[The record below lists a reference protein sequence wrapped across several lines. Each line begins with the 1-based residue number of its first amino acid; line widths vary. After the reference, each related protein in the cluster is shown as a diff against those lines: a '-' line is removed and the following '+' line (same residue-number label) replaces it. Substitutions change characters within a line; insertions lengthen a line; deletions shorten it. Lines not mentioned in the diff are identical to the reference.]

1 MNLRKLQKRRYFS
14 EQIRRKAVD
23 EFRSGKFTA
32 KELAELYHCSE
43 RTIYNWI
50 YKYSPVDSPKIN
62 VVEMSRSTDQKLKD
76 LQNKIAKLEQALG
89 RKQIQLDFYEKMA
102 EMAKEEYNI
111 DIKKTLLP
119 DHRVVPG
126 APSLDRL

>member
-1 MNLRKLQKRRYFS
+1 MNLRKLRKNRQFS

-32 KELAELYHCSE
+32 KELADLYHCGE

-50 YKYSPVDSPKIN
+50 YKYSPADSPKIN
-62 VVEMSRSTDQKLKD
+62 VVEMSKSSDQKLKD
-76 LQNKIAKLEQALG
+76 LQNKIAELEQALG

-102 EMAKEEYNI
+102 ELAKEEYNI
-111 DIKKTLLP
+111 DLKKNSSTGSSSGSGSTEP
-119 DHRVVPG
+119 
-126 APSLDRL
+126 

>member
-1 MNLRKLQKRRYFS
+1 MNLRKLRKNRQFS

-32 KELAELYHCSE
+32 KELAELYHCGE

-50 YKYSPVDSPKIN
+50 YKYSPADSPKIN
-62 VVEMSRSTDQKLKD
+62 VVEMSQSTDQKLKD
-76 LQNKIAKLEQALG
+76 LQNKIAELEQALG

-102 EMAKEEYNI
+102 ELAKEEYNI
-111 DIKKTLLP
+111 DLKKNSSTGSSSGSRSTEP
-119 DHRVVPG
+119 
-126 APSLDRL
+126 

>member
-1 MNLRKLQKRRYFS
+1 
-14 EQIRRKAVD
+14 
-23 EFRSGKFTA
+23 
-32 KELAELYHCSE
+32 LYHCGE

-62 VVEMSRSTDQKLKD
+62 VVEMSESSDQKLKD
-76 LQNKIAKLEQALG
+76 LQNKIAELEQALG

-111 DIKKTLLP
+111 DIKNSST
-119 DHRVVPG
+119 G
-126 APSLDRL
+126 SSSGSGSTEW

>member
-14 EQIRRKAVD
+14 EQLRRKAVD

-32 KELAELYHCSE
+32 KELAELYHCGE

-62 VVEMSRSTDQKLKD
+62 VVEMSESTDQKLKD
-76 LQNKIAKLEQALG
+76 LQNKIAELEQALG

-111 DIKKTLLP
+111 DLKKNSSTGSSSGSGSTEP
-119 DHRVVPG
+119 
-126 APSLDRL
+126 

>member
-1 MNLRKLQKRRYFS
+1 MNLRKLRKNRQFS

-32 KELAELYHCSE
+32 KELAELYHCGE

-50 YKYSPVDSPKIN
+50 YKYSPADSPKIN
-62 VVEMSRSTDQKLKD
+62 VVEMPKSTDQKLKD
-76 LQNKIAKLEQALG
+76 LQNKIAELEQALG

-102 EMAKEEYNI
+102 ELAKKEYNI
-111 DIKKTLLP
+111 DLKKNSSTGSSSGSRSTEP
-119 DHRVVPG
+119 
-126 APSLDRL
+126 